1 MASLTVS
8 VVNDSDCIKFILEG
22 RIDASNAYNFSDAL
36 SAALTGYA
44 GEKIVFECG
53 KLEYVS
59 SAGLR
64 EFLRLLKRRKLAVK
78 LVNVTYK
85 VESIMNMTGFSQLFE
100 VSGGIQQ

>member
-8 VVNDSDCIKFILEG
+8 VVNDADCMKFILDG

-36 SAALTGYA
+36 SAALIGYTGKA
-44 GEKIVFECG
+44 VVFECR

-64 EFLRLLKRRKLAVK
+64 ELLRLWKRRKLAVK
-78 LVNVTYK
+78 LEHVTHE
-85 VESIMNMTGFSQLFE
+85 VESIMNMTGFSQFFDI
-100 VSGGIQQ
+100 SGGI